1 MIHNCKGLKEH
12 NLILVEEKGIVN
24 AYSKYYSM
32 WDKTEDQPP
41 DEDWYMSLQGRDYK
55 YCPYCGELLHK

>member
-24 AYSKYYSM
+24 AYSKYYNLKEISPHFSERVTM
-32 WDKTEDQPP
+32 
-41 DEDWYMSLQGRDYK
+41 
-55 YCPYCGELLHK
+55 